1 MENALDVAFENIG
14 DSYTEEEIKDL
25 EQNITLLAD
34 KVTQKVM
41 ENSADKIIEL
51 EPKFDAIADR
61 LTSISVDV
69 VNIEKIDHDL
79 AERKLVA
86 ALLDL
91 LKFKIVPEDGVQPVM
106 Q

>member
-1 MENALDVAFENIG
+1 MLPKTRWLLLEN
-14 DSYTEEEIKDL
+14 EIKEL

-34 KVTQKVM
+34 KVTSKVM
-41 ENSADKIIEL
+41 ASAAEKIIEV

-91 LKFKIVPEDGVQPVM
+91 LKYKIVPEDGVQPGI